1 MRRLLIVML
10 ALLLVAVAAT
20 PTAFADQGNDTTT
33 INIRFLGNTI
43 MGTFVEQ
50 YSFAKPSASLQ
61 MPAGA
66 RSRPGGHAAPL
77 SASLQTANLAEQS
90 SCADPGPVQ
99 ITDEI
104 WTFTGQVNGQPA
116 SSSGTWVGT
125 WDGAS
130 YVGNITQIT
139 AWSMGTLNEVSI
151 AGQVIYPAGTPFPK
165 PKVPVAASAKPGN
178 GKAAWLVLGLRKL
191 GEMSFPLV
199 LQGYG
204 VDSSGGKIPPP
215 CQGPRT
221 FSMTNIAGEG
231 VIRGLPRT
239 GEAPGGLDVL
249 AFAALALGA
258 GALFASRRL
267 WRRPG

>member
-1 MRRLLIVML
+1 MRRLLIAML
-10 ALLLVAVAAT
+10 ALLLVAAAA

-33 INIRFLGNTI
+33 INIQFLGNTI

-61 MPAGA
+61 MAAGA

-77 SASLQTANLAEQS
+77 SASLQTPSLAEQS
-90 SCADPGPVQ
+90 ACANIFPVQ
-99 ITDEI
+99 ITDET
-104 WTFTGQVNGQPA
+104 WTFTGQVNGKPA
-116 SSSGTWVGT
+116 SSSGTWVGV

-139 AWSMGTLNEVSI
+139 AWSMGTLNEVSV
-151 AGQVIYPAGTPFPK
+151 AGQVIYPAGAPVFK
-165 PKVPVAASAKPGN
+165 PKTPIAASIKG
-178 GKAAWLVLGLRKL
+178 GDSKSAWLVLGLRKL
-191 GEMSFPLV
+191 GEMSFPLAV
-199 LQGYG
+199 QGGGYDPG
-204 VDSSGGKIPPP
+204 SGKVAPP

-221 FSMTNIAGEG
+221 FSVTNVAGQQE
-231 VIRGLPRT
+231 IRGLPRT